1 MRVLQ
6 EKDGM
11 LRGCWGSKCTL
22 GRGHNLRGQ
31 GHLVSSAV
39 PLLKSVSHLSLLTGE
54 NWKRRIKNNCN
65 APWNKDILTI
75 KV

>member
-1 MRVLQ
+1 MMRVLQ

-31 GHLVSSAV
+31 GQLVSSTV
-39 PLLKSVSHLSLLTGE
+39 PLLKSVSHL
-54 NWKRRIKNNCN
+54 
-65 APWNKDILTI
+65 APYRGKIE
-75 KV
+75 K

>member
-31 GHLVSSAV
+31 GQLVSKF
-39 PLLKSVSHLSLLTGE
+39 PLLKSVSHL
-54 NWKRRIKNNCN
+54 
-65 APWNKDILTI
+65 APYRGKIE
-75 KV
+75 K